1 MYLHEICYRGEC
13 GRKIH
18 LNCFSTYTDKLMT
31 NVPEPIETA
40 AHEAYHM
47 PHYHLPGNNL
57 QFLFEYWKQI
67 INWAFGKLR
76 LGIVVR
82 VANTIKLE
90 NISNNDITW
99 LLLSKLF
106 YWSGKLWLLIK
117 MRIQAFRN
125 MNNSYDHY
133 MKQEKSELPT
143 WTFRA
148 KMSFSKWVHDE
159 SFISN
164 FDFFKCGTMVYFKFF
179 WLKHRSE
186 TFGFKKSIDCI
197 DSNSYSSW
205 FSTCTKLKKLFEFL
219 KFHCRTSILL

>member
-125 MNNSYDHY
+125 MKFIFNEVRKNLSCRLGPSERKCHFQNGFMMNHSSRTLIFLNVELWYILNS
-133 MKQEKSELPT
+133 S
-143 WTFRA
+143 
-148 KMSFSKWVHDE
+148 
-159 SFISN
+159 
-164 FDFFKCGTMVYFKFF
+164 G
-179 WLKHRSE
+179 
-186 TFGFKKSIDCI
+186 
-197 DSNSYSSW
+197 
-205 FSTCTKLKKLFEFL
+205 
-219 KFHCRTSILL
+219 